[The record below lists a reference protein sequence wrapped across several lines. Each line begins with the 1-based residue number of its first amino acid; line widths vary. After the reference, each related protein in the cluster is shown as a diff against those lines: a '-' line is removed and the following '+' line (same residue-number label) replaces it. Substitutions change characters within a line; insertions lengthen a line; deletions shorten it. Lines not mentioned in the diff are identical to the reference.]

1 MHPLSMNIKTAG
13 GELKEEFEYKDQ
25 KNNNLDKALE
35 SVIVERMIL
44 NTTR

>member
-1 MHPLSMNIKTAG
+1 MNIKTAG